1 MTNLI
6 AWFMTTALCLTAYLP
21 TAQAPNDI
29 SNSIPQNQPK
39 IQVALCLDTSNSMDG
54 LIDQAKS
61 QLWKMVNELAT
72 SKRKGKAPVIEIALF
87 DYGNSRLSAS
97 QGYIRKVADLTAD
110 LDLISEKLFELNTRG
125 GDEYCGWTIKEATN
139 QLEWSD
145 SNDDLKL
152 IIIAGNEPF
161 NQGPVDYKVSCKNA
175 IAKGIMIN
183 TIHCGDYNKGVR
195 TFWKDAAECADG
207 KYLNINQ
214 DQKVVHIKTPYDD
227 EILKLNG
234 NLNDTYIGYGREGSQ
249 KKMRQSLQDA
259 NAAQYSQANTVER
272 AVSKSGSA
280 YKNESWDL
288 VDAIES
294 DEEVLEK
301 VEKESL
307 PEEMKNLSK
316 EEQKTFLAKKKADR
330 KAIQEKIK
338 ALNVKRQK
346 HIEAERQKS
355 AESLTL
361 DNVMLKAIREQATQK
376 KFKFKKK

>member
-1 MTNLI
+1 
-6 AWFMTTALCLTAYLP
+6 MTTALCLMAYLP
-21 TAQAPNDI
+21 TAQASSKITNHADKK
-29 SNSIPQNQPK
+29 QPK

-72 SKRKGKAPVIEIALF
+72 SKQNGKAPVIEIALF

-97 QGYIRKVADLTAD
+97 QGYIRKVSDLTAD

-145 SNDDLKL
+145 NNDDLKL

-175 IAKGIMIN
+175 ISKGIMIN
-183 TIHCGDYNKGVR
+183 TIHCGDYQKGVR
-195 TFWKDAAECADG
+195 TFWKDAADCADG

-234 NLNDTYIGYGREGSQ
+234 NLNDTYIGYGREGVQ
-249 KKMRQSLQDA
+249 KKMRQSRQDM
-259 NAAQYSQANTVER
+259 NAAKYSQANTVER

-288 VDAIES
+288 VDAMES
-294 DEEVLEK
+294 DDEVLEK

-307 PEEMKNLSK
+307 PEEMKDLTK
-316 EEQKTFLAKKKADR
+316 EEQKKFLAKKKSER
-330 KAIQEKIK
+330 KEIQQKIK
-338 ALNVKRQK
+338 DLNVKRQK
-346 HIEAERQKS
+346 HIEAERKKS

-361 DNVMLKAIREQATQK
+361 DNVMLKAIREQATTK